1 MENILKK
8 SSGRTERFVL
18 AFAIAVVMVFGVL
31 NPLTYVT
38 DFNTA
43 QEISGMG
50 KVVNMDTKVLP
61 YGNMCSSELRQKI
74 SMLTMEKNILGSL
87 SARRN
92 YADLC
97 GVKNREIKHTVV
109 TKNIACTG

>member
-8 SSGRTERFVL
+8 SSGRTERYVL

-50 KVVNMDTKVLP
+50 KVVNTDTKALP
-61 YGNMCSSELRQKI
+61 YGNVCSSELRQKI

-87 SARRN
+87 SARFMWDEKQRN
-92 YADLC
+92 KAYCC
-97 GVKNREIKHTVV
+97 GKEYSMYRKIS
-109 TKNIACTG
+109 

>member
-18 AFAIAVVMVFGVL
+18 AFAIVVVMVFGVL

-50 KVVNMDTKVLP
+50 KVVNTDTKALP
-61 YGNMCSSELRQKI
+61 YGNVCSSEDFDVDNGKEYSWEFKCKKKLCGFMWDEKQRNKAYCCGKEYSMYRKI
-74 SMLTMEKNILGSL
+74 S
-87 SARRN
+87 
-92 YADLC
+92 
-97 GVKNREIKHTVV
+97 
-109 TKNIACTG
+109 

>member
-18 AFAIAVVMVFGVL
+18 AFAIVVVMVFGVL
-31 NPLTYVT
+31 NPLTYVI

-50 KVVNMDTKVLP
+50 K
-61 YGNMCSSELRQKI
+61 
-74 SMLTMEKNILGSL
+74 
-87 SARRN
+87 
-92 YADLC
+92 
-97 GVKNREIKHTVV
+97 NREYGYKSITIWKCVF
-109 TKNIACTG
+109 K

>member
-18 AFAIAVVMVFGVL
+18 AFAIVVVMVFGVL

-43 QEISGMG
+43 QEICGMG
-50 KVVNMDTKVLP
+50 KVVNMDTKALP
-61 YGNMCSSELRQKI
+61 YGKYSK
-74 SMLTMEKNILGSL
+74 EKFRKDGEIRVGICNRGC
-87 SARRN
+87 
-92 YADLC
+92 D
-97 GVKNREIKHTVV
+97 GVWST
-109 TKNIACTG
+109 

>member
-8 SSGRTERFVL
+8 SSGKTERFVL
-18 AFAIAVVMVFGVL
+18 VFAIVVVMVFGVL

-50 KVVNMDTKVLP
+50 KAVNMDTKALP
-61 YGNMCSSELRQKI
+61 YGKVCSSESRQKI
-74 SMLTMEKNILGSL
+74 SMLTMDSWEFKCKKK
-87 SARRN
+87 
-92 YADLC
+92 LC
-97 GVKNREIKHTVV
+97 GFMWDEKQRNKAYCCGKEYSMYRKI
-109 TKNIACTG
+109 N

>member
-74 SMLTMEKNILGSL
+74 SMLTMEKNIKCKKK
-87 SARRN
+87 
-92 YADLC
+92 LC
-97 GVKNREIKHTVV
+97 GFMWGEKQRNKAYCCDKEYSMYRKIS
-109 TKNIACTG
+109 